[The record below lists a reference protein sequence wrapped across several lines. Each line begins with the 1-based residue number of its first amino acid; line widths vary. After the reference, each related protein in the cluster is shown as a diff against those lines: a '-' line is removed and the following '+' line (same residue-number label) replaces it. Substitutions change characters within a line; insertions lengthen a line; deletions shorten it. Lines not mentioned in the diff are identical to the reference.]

1 MAAGLVPLQGTP
13 AGASKAGTWVLAMV
27 DGSRMGGSKGPSAG
41 TSFAGKRRCEQNR
54 PRQKHLFPG
63 RESGQTQ
70 KKGDVAACATA
81 DEELEQRER
90 GLEAGAVTRYSL
102 RWLRPLADP
111 GVNVNQPQARA
122 DTLAGK
128 QVCPQSATQTASR
141 PMPAL
146 C

>member
-1 MAAGLVPLQGTP
+1 MEAGWEAARGP
-13 AGASKAGTWVLAMV
+13 AQVLHSLERGGV
-27 DGSRMGGSKGPSAG
+27 SRTGPD
-41 TSFAGKRRCEQNR
+41 R
-54 PRQKHLFPG
+54 KHLFPG